1 MRKNAHR
8 RFSAV
13 VLIED
18 IETLNEKLGL
28 PRVLLVRPMEIYPLG
43 SLSRSLRHLT
53 KKCEAITKNATFPTV
68 RKKARSPSSIVLAK
82 INWVMEPI

>member
-1 MRKNAHR
+1 MRKNALR
-8 RFSAV
+8 RFSGV
-13 VLIED
+13 ILIED
-18 IETLNEKLGL
+18 IETPNGKLSL
-28 PRVLLVRPMEIYPLG
+28 SKVLLVRPMEIYPLG

-53 KKCEAITKNATFPTV
+53 KKCEAINKNATFPTV

>member
-28 PRVLLVRPMEIYPLG
+28 PRVLLVR
-43 SLSRSLRHLT
+43 LSGFFFSYQ
-53 KKCEAITKNATFPTV
+53 EQ
-68 RKKARSPSSIVLAK
+68 
-82 INWVMEPI
+82 

>member
-1 MRKNAHR
+1 
-8 RFSAV
+8 
-13 VLIED
+13 
-18 IETLNEKLGL
+18 
-28 PRVLLVRPMEIYPLG
+28 MEIYPLG